1 MQDDIEAPKPV
12 AGAGTKPVA
21 PAPSPLPPRKGAPPA
36 KTITSPPVHR
46 PRLPLSRLVILAG
59 LAVVLIIGVGVVWYV
74 GRSTGNSVRPASGAT
89 DALSVLPTQ
98 AQFVMRYSLGN
109 DHDRQ
114 LLTTAWSR
122 TGNKP
127 SSATLVQGDPRALLA
142 LPDVKEFYY
151 VILNNDPRS
160 YLIVPVTDGTNKLF
174 ANNYDVVTA
183 QQHGWYIVHSLN
195 TDPYV
200 QALSQGTLSG
210 QPGATELTRN
220 SPGEALPVHIWL
232 SQAMVN
238 QVRSSLTGD
247 ILTGGAMSQLT
258 LTGTLNDA
266 ANQLGLSSG
275 TAAPLPSTVPP
286 SPAAQALLSFVPADS
301 QGVWLGTNFEHDLTQ
316 WQQATNKLDAAVM
329 SQTAI
334 TTFLNG
340 FTTPYALYSRVGSDN
355 IPDLGLVITL
365 PAPIQAG
372 LKQNDPTIKT
382 AIEQTLP
389 ALVPLLIKNPPVS
402 AASITFNDGVYSAQP
417 VRYTNIAGQT
427 VALDYSLTD
436 SQLLIAT
443 SREGIQVLIDTLQ
456 KKSGSVATDT
466 NWNSV
471 VGSVGAADSDNQ
483 LFGVL
488 TQPLLQQ
495 FIPHTN
501 SPDALHFGGAFR
513 ASSQGESFG
522 GVVLLPDSAP

>member
-1 MQDDIEAPKPV
+1 MEETNVPISKKLPSIPPAPVPPPSLPVVPLQPLIPPKAPVAPKPPAPVTPPRPITPPKPVALPVAPPPKPPVPPLPPKPPVPAPPLTPAIPDKSVTIHTMQDDIEAPKPV

-183 QQHGWYIVHSLN
+183 Q
-195 TDPYV
+195 
-200 QALSQGTLSG
+200 
-210 QPGATELTRN
+210 
-220 SPGEALPVHIWL
+220 
-232 SQAMVN
+232 
-238 QVRSSLTGD
+238 
-247 ILTGGAMSQLT
+247 
-258 LTGTLNDA
+258 
-266 ANQLGLSSG
+266 
-275 TAAPLPSTVPP
+275 
-286 SPAAQALLSFVPADS
+286 
-301 QGVWLGTNFEHDLTQ
+301 
-316 WQQATNKLDAAVM
+316 
-329 SQTAI
+329 
-334 TTFLNG
+334 
-340 FTTPYALYSRVGSDN
+340 
-355 IPDLGLVITL
+355 
-365 PAPIQAG
+365 
-372 LKQNDPTIKT
+372 
-382 AIEQTLP
+382 
-389 ALVPLLIKNPPVS
+389 
-402 AASITFNDGVYSAQP
+402 
-417 VRYTNIAGQT
+417 
-427 VALDYSLTD
+427 
-436 SQLLIAT
+436 
-443 SREGIQVLIDTLQ
+443 
-456 KKSGSVATDT
+456 
-466 NWNSV
+466 
-471 VGSVGAADSDNQ
+471 
-483 LFGVL
+483 
-488 TQPLLQQ
+488 
-495 FIPHTN
+495 
-501 SPDALHFGGAFR
+501 
-513 ASSQGESFG
+513 
-522 GVVLLPDSAP
+522 